1 MNFLYPNTLWF
12 LLLLSIPILIHLFH
26 FRKHKKIYF
35 SSLRFMKSFQKE
47 KKAVKKLQNLIIL
60 ICRLIALGFLVLA
73 FSQPF
78 YNANDQSNPSFESI
92 VSIYIDNSFS
102 MTAKGSAGEL
112 LSEAKEAAKRL
123 VSKYPQNQRYIISS
137 NDLSAIQQRVISS
150 KDALYEIDGI
160 TYSPI
165 QRKFNTIWNWQQETN
180 KKESVN
186 HPGRFENLFL
196 SDFQRDY
203 FSLKNIKADSN
214 ASLNLWQFK
223 PQKSEN
229 CFIDSLWF
237 NSKTH
242 RLGEGNE
249 LFFEITNDSD
259 EDLQNLEVN
268 VRANDFSKD
277 LFVNIPKKSSLTTS
291 VTIPSISKQ
300 TVQGKIELRDQMMY
314 WDDNFYFSY
323 QATGKSDILIIN
335 GDDSHE
341 NVSKAFTTEAF
352 FNVQEVD
359 MTRVNP
365 SVFFQKK
372 LLVLNGIK
380 NISSGLQ
387 SDITNFQAK
396 GGSVFILPSPQV
408 VLSQINPLLKQ
419 LQLPEI
425 TGKRN
430 TDQKAIN
437 LEFKDPIFSGVFEK
451 EDNAINLPTFKR
463 VFQTNFKNSSAIP
476 LMSLR
481 DQTPIFFKSLEN
493 SYALYSCLNED
504 CSDFIQNTLFPVL
517 CIRIAE
523 MAGGNK
529 KPYHFIGQ
537 DELIAIQTTSASEGP
552 IRLKNEGKDFI
563 PKLIQDGSYKY
574 IDLSGIEAMENL
586 EQGNFILEKD
596 DTLDLVSLNYDR
608 TESSVDLMTLE
619 EMTKKLEPLGFRNLN
634 SQVFNNNTD
643 VSKIKL
649 NLTEEYW
656 RICIFITIMAMFC
669 EILIAKIWKN

>member
-1 MNFLYPNTLWF
+1 MQ
-12 LLLLSIPILIHLFH
+12 
-26 FRKHKKIYF
+26 
-35 SSLRFMKSFQKE
+35 SFQKE
-47 KKAVKKLQNLIIL
+47 KKAVKKLKELIIL
-60 ICRLIALGFLVLA
+60 ICRLIALVFLILA

-78 YNANDQSNPSFESI
+78 NNPSDQTNKSRESI
-92 VSIYIDNSFS
+92 VSIYIDNSYS

-112 LSEAKEAAKRL
+112 LSEAKEAAKKLIR
-123 VSKYPQNQRYIISS
+123 KYPKNQRYIISS
-137 NDLSAIQQRVISS
+137 NDLSAIQQRIISA

-165 QRKFNTIWNWQQETN
+165 QRKFSTIWNWQQETN
-180 KKESVN
+180 NKDGKEKQQ
-186 HPGRFENLFL
+186 RFENLFL

-203 FSLKNIKADSN
+203 FQLKNIKPDTN
-214 ASLNLWQFK
+214 ASLSLWQFK

-249 LFFEITNDSD
+249 LFFKVINDSD

-277 LFVNIPKKSSLTTS
+277 LFVSIPKKSSLVTS
-291 VTIPSISKQ
+291 VTIPSMSNKM
-300 TVQGKIELRDQMMY
+300 VQGQIELRDQMMY
-314 WDDNFYFSY
+314 WDDLFYFSY
-323 QATGKSDILIIN
+323 QSTGKSDILIIN
-335 GDDSHE
+335 GQDHHE
-341 NVSKAFTTEAF
+341 NVAKAFSTEVF
-352 FNVQEVD
+352 FNVQESD
-359 MTRVNP
+359 IKRVNP
-365 SVFFQKK
+365 SLFFQKK
-372 LLVLNGIK
+372 LIVLNGVK
-380 NISSGLQ
+380 KISSGLQ
-387 SDITNFQAK
+387 SDISKFQAK
-396 GGSVFILPSPQV
+396 GGSVFILPSGEV
-408 VLSQINPLLKQ
+408 ELSEINPLLKQ
-419 LQLPEI
+419 LKLPEI
-425 TGKRN
+425 TGKRS

-437 LEFKDPIFSGVFEK
+437 LEYKDPLFSGVFEK
-451 EDNAINLPTFKR
+451 EDNAINLPTFKEI
-463 VFQTNFKNSSAIP
+463 FQTNFKNSSAVQ

-481 DQTPIFFKSLEN
+481 DQSPILFKSLEN
-493 SYALYSCLNED
+493 SYALYSCLNEE
-504 CSDFIQNTLFPVL
+504 CSDFLQNTLFPVL

-537 DELIAIQTTSASEGP
+537 DELIAIHSVPRSEGP
-552 IRLKNEGKDFI
+552 VRLKNKKTDFI

-586 EQGNFILEKD
+586 DQGNFILQKE

-608 TESSVDLMTLE
+608 TESSVDLMDLE
-619 EMTKKLEPLGFRNLN
+619 EMTRNLEPIGFKNLN
-634 SQVFNNNTD
+634 SQVFNKNSG

-669 EILIAKIWKN
+669 EILIAKFWKN